1 MVVVVVT
8 TLPTPKAVSSTAE
21 RCVVVVDVVVVPLF
35 TVCLQVDE
43 ADFRG
48 RAQDTSVFITVA
60 VGDIKTTKGFRS
72 KIHPHPRTPQQAR
85 ALA

>member
-1 MVVVVVT
+1 MQRTTDAAEALKVVVVEVVVVMVVVT

-21 RCVVVVDVVVVPLF
+21 RCVVDVVVVPLF

-48 RAQDTSVFITVA
+48 RA
-60 VGDIKTTKGFRS
+60 
-72 KIHPHPRTPQQAR
+72 
-85 ALA
+85 

>member
-1 MVVVVVT
+1 VQRTTDAAEALKVAVVEMVVVVT

-21 RCVVVVDVVVVPLF
+21 RCVVVDVVVVVPLF

-48 RAQDTSVFITVA
+48 RA
-60 VGDIKTTKGFRS
+60 
-72 KIHPHPRTPQQAR
+72 
-85 ALA
+85 